1 MSKPINGYDNYAT
14 WKVQLEIL
22 GYIEFDEPV
31 TVDILKK
38 IVEDEVFIFKKELME
53 NYARCF
59 LSNVNYY
66 QLERF
71 INEELKE
78 QYENDTGIAKLLQT
92 TTIYIVPRLNPEAAE
107 HFFADLKLE
116 TCSNHKPVDDGC
128 QMKIVQTFTIFD
140 NYYPEYHYI
149 TN

>member
-1 MSKPINGYDNYAT
+1 MSKLYNGYDNFAT

-22 GYIEFDEPV
+22 GYIEFDEPI
-31 TVDILKK
+31 TADILKK
-38 IVEDEVFIFKKELME
+38 IVEDEVFIYKKELME

-78 QYENDTGIAKLLQT
+78 QYEN
-92 TTIYIVPRLNPEAAE
+92 N
-107 HFFADLKLE
+107 
-116 TCSNHKPVDDGC
+116 
-128 QMKIVQTFTIFD
+128 
-140 NYYPEYHYI
+140 
-149 TN
+149 

>member
-1 MSKPINGYDNYAT
+1 MSKLHHGYDNFAT

-31 TVDILKK
+31 TTAILKK

-66 QLERF
+66 QLERL
-71 INEELKE
+71 INDELKE
-78 QYENDTGIAKLLQT
+78 QNEN
-92 TTIYIVPRLNPEAAE
+92 N
-107 HFFADLKLE
+107 
-116 TCSNHKPVDDGC
+116 
-128 QMKIVQTFTIFD
+128 
-140 NYYPEYHYI
+140 
-149 TN
+149 

>member
-1 MSKPINGYDNYAT
+1 MSTTYNGYDNYAT

-31 TVDILKK
+31 TADLLKK
-38 IVEDEVFIFKKELME
+38 IVENNVFVQRKDLLE

-71 INEELKE
+71 INDELKE
-78 QYENDTGIAKLLQT
+78 QNEN
-92 TTIYIVPRLNPEAAE
+92 N
-107 HFFADLKLE
+107 
-116 TCSNHKPVDDGC
+116 
-128 QMKIVQTFTIFD
+128 
-140 NYYPEYHYI
+140 
-149 TN
+149 

>member
-1 MSKPINGYDNYAT
+1 MSTKYNGYDNYAT

-22 GYIEFDEPV
+22 GYIEFNEPV

-38 IVEDEVFIFKKELME
+38 IVEDEVFVFKKELME

-71 INEELKE
+71 INEEIQELN
-78 QYENDTGIAKLLQT
+78 EN
-92 TTIYIVPRLNPEAAE
+92 N
-107 HFFADLKLE
+107 
-116 TCSNHKPVDDGC
+116 
-128 QMKIVQTFTIFD
+128 
-140 NYYPEYHYI
+140 
-149 TN
+149 